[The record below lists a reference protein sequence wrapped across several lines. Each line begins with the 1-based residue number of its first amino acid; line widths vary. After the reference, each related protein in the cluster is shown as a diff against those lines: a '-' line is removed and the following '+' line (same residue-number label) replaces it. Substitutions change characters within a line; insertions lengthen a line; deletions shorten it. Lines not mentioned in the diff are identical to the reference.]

1 MQKEDSPVTYP
12 DFAEA
17 LQARI
22 CADIEAEELPHTARK
37 SLDADERRKVGI
49 LEVRIATL
57 EKAVAK
63 AEALDEQRQQ
73 EAETASKRIALLE
86 THNSALREAVAK
98 AELLSE
104 QRLQEVRKAAKR
116 ADDLV
121 AELVEMTAEFVE
133 MSKRKAEQ
141 TVAMDKL
148 RAELDDYRTKS

>member
-1 MQKEDSPVTYP
+1 M
-12 DFAEA
+12 
-17 LQARI
+17 
-22 CADIEAEELPHTARK
+22 
-37 SLDADERRKVGI
+37 
-49 LEVRIATL
+49 
-57 EKAVAK
+57 
-63 AEALDEQRQQ
+63 ALDEQRQQ

-121 AELVEMTAEFVE
+121 AELIEMTAEFVE

-141 TVAMDKL
+141 TAAMDKL
-148 RAELDDYRTKS
+148 RAELNDYRSR

>member
-63 AEALDEQRQQ
+63 DGLGRAA
-73 EAETASKRIALLE
+73 TARGGDS
-86 THNSALREAVAK
+86 
-98 AELLSE
+98 
-104 QRLQEVRKAAKR
+104 
-116 ADDLV
+116 
-121 AELVEMTAEFVE
+121 VEEDCATGNA
-133 MSKRKAEQ
+133 
-141 TVAMDKL
+141 
-148 RAELDDYRTKS
+148 